1 MSPVRVHAEQV
12 NLSSVPFHGM
22 AVAAILFN
30 AMTEGLEPTPLIKPK
45 VTISGITQKFRVRE
59 NRKVQDF
66 TALDDF
72 NLTVNEG
79 EFLTLVG
86 SSGCG
91 KSTLLDILAGLVIPR
106 AGNAY
111 IGTRA
116 IKGTSFD
123 TGIVMQG
130 YALFP
135 WRNVRDNVAFG
146 LEIKGVGKK
155 ERLVVADR
163 YLELVG
169 LTKFA
174 NRYPHE
180 LSGGMKQRVAIARA
194 LAYNPEVLLMDE
206 PFAAVDAQTRETLQ
220 DELLRIWDATK
231 KTIIFVT
238 HSIDEA
244 VFLADR
250 VVVLTSHPGRVKEI
264 IPVDIPRPRSNADIR
279 LSAEFNWIR
288 QRVYKGLMD
297 SHSNDERSADPDVAA
312 TIEVSDQEP

>member
-1 MSPVRVHAEQV
+1 
-12 NLSSVPFHGM
+12 M
-22 AVAAILFN
+22 ATPAAQPE
-30 AMTEGLEPTPLIKPK
+30 AVVKPK
-45 VTISGITQKFRVRE
+45 VVVTSVSQKFRVRE
-59 NRKVQDF
+59 NGRVQDF
-66 TALDDF
+66 TAVEDF
-72 NLTVNEG
+72 SLTVNEG

-91 KSTLLDILAGLVIPR
+91 KSTVLDILAGLVKPR
-106 AGNAY
+106 AGKAS
-111 IGTRA
+111 IGERE

-146 LEIKGVGKK
+146 LEIKGVCKK
-155 ERLVVADR
+155 ERLAAADR
-163 YLELVG
+163 FLDLVG
-169 LTKFA
+169 LAKFA
-174 NRYPHE
+174 SRYPHE

-194 LAYNPEVLLMDE
+194 LAYDPEVLLMDE

-264 IPVDIPRPRSNADIR
+264 ISVNIPRPRSNAEIR
-279 LSAEFNWIR
+279 LSGEFNWIR
-288 QRVYKGLMD
+288 QRVYDALMD
-297 SHSNDERSADPDVAA
+297 SLPR
-312 TIEVSDQEP
+312 IEPRTD

>member
-1 MSPVRVHAEQV
+1 MAYPLLCNAV
-12 NLSSVPFHGM
+12 NTM
-22 AVAAILFN
+22 ATPAAQPE
-30 AMTEGLEPTPLIKPK
+30 AVVKPK
-45 VTISGITQKFRVRE
+45 VVVTSVSQKFRVRE
-59 NRKVQDF
+59 NGRVQDF
-66 TALDDF
+66 TAVEDF
-72 NLTVNEG
+72 SLTVNEG

-91 KSTLLDILAGLVIPR
+91 KSTVLDILAGLVKPR
-106 AGNAY
+106 AGKAS
-111 IGTRA
+111 IGERE

-146 LEIKGVGKK
+146 LEIKGVCKK
-155 ERLVVADR
+155 ERLAAADR
-163 YLELVG
+163 FLDLVG
-169 LTKFA
+169 LAKFA
-174 NRYPHE
+174 SRYPHE

-194 LAYNPEVLLMDE
+194 LAYDPEVLLMDE

-264 IPVDIPRPRSNADIR
+264 ISVNIPRPRSNAEIR
-279 LSAEFNWIR
+279 LSGEFNWIR
-288 QRVYKGLMD
+288 QRVYDALMD
-297 SHSNDERSADPDVAA
+297 SLPR
-312 TIEVSDQEP
+312 IEPRTD

>member
-1 MSPVRVHAEQV
+1 MPVANVVGNTMASP
-12 NLSSVPFHGM
+12 
-22 AVAAILFN
+22 AAQSE
-30 AMTEGLEPTPLIKPK
+30 TGIKPK
-45 VTISGITQKFRVRE
+45 VTVTAVTQKFRVRE
-59 NRKVQDF
+59 NGRVQDF
-66 TALDDF
+66 TAVDDF
-72 NLTVNEG
+72 NLTVSEG

-91 KSTLLDILAGLVIPR
+91 KSTVLDILAGLVKPR
-106 AGNAY
+106 AGKAY
-111 IGTRA
+111 IGARE

-146 LEIKGVGKK
+146 LEIKGICKK
-155 ERLVVADR
+155 ERLAVADR
-163 YLELVG
+163 FLELVG

-174 NRYPHE
+174 NRHPHE

-194 LAYNPEVLLMDE
+194 LAYDPEVLLMDE

-250 VVVLTSHPGRVKEI
+250 VVVLASHPGCVKEI
-264 IPVDIPRPRSNADIR
+264 IPVNIPRPRSNADIR

-288 QRVYKGLMD
+288 QRVYEALMAPKCISND
-297 SHSNDERSADPDVAA
+297 SNDE
-312 TIEVSDQEP
+312 EQL